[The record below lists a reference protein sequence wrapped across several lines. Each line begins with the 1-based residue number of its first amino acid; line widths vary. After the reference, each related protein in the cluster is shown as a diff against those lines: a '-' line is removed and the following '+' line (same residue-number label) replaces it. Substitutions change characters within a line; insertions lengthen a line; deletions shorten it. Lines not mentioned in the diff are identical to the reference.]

1 MEEMGIGQYL
11 LMDHTA
17 YKETMINNM
26 IKNKRNTID
35 ITILPH
41 DKYQGQTVEEI
52 VEDLK
57 ILRNGKRKC

>member
-1 MEEMGIGQYL
+1 MKEMGIEQYL

-17 YKETMINNM
+17 YKEIMINNM
-26 IKNKRNTID
+26 IKNKRNAID
-35 ITILPH
+35 ITVLPH

-57 ILRNGKRKC
+57 VLRGE

>member
-1 MEEMGIGQYL
+1 MKEMGIEQYL

-26 IKNKRNTID
+26 IKNKRNAID
-35 ITILPH
+35 ITVLPH
-41 DKYQGQTVEEI
+41 NKYQGQTVEEI

-57 ILRNGKRKC
+57 ILRGE

>member
-1 MEEMGIGQYL
+1 MEEMGIEQYL

-26 IKNKRNTID
+26 IKNKRNAID
-35 ITILPH
+35 ITVLPH
-41 DKYQGQTVEEI
+41 NKYQGQTVEEI

-57 ILRNGKRKC
+57 ILRGE